1 MKGFCMEDW
10 IQKDK
15 HKKLVEAFENPD
27 FQKKVNQYRYDIEL
41 ELNKFIRWLKGEL
54 DSNQKIFYSPES
66 RIKSTVSF
74 EEKIYRKNYINKWSL
89 DGDEKQTQDE
99 ILKKLPDL
107 IGFRITCYF
116 MDDEEV
122 IYKKLQQYTNESR
135 FKDIYLDFS
144 ENTRQKNGK
153 LIFKVSGKFQNTV
166 SFEIQIKAATHNV
179 WGEVE
184 HRAIYKGRQ
193 FSINQ
198 YEKKVITDEIYN
210 VLRASDQQL
219 LALFKNNYTQENLIC
234 ALFAEQTRKTV
245 KNVANTDYLA
255 AHYTSFF
262 NIFLSETKDFIQQYV
277 AAKLSN
283 GHLTYTK
290 KTLVLKEAED
300 KDFAAVELIKSTFI
314 EYYLRVQFCIA
325 QELYE
330 FESYEQFLL
339 YMEQVITKPFH
350 MDTDE
355 DYIEGDVFAELPE
368 DKPSYDDYSS
378 TIISV
383 LIEKLPASAKEGD

>member
-1 MKGFCMEDW
+1 MEAW
-10 IQKDK
+10 NQEDK
-15 HKKLVEAFENPD
+15 HIKLVEAFENPD

-41 ELNKFIRWLKGEL
+41 ELNKFIRWLRYEL

-74 EEKIYRKNYINKWSL
+74 EEKVYRKDYINKWSL
-89 DGDEKQTQDE
+89 DGDEEQTQDE

-116 MDDEEV
+116 MDDEEA
-122 IYKKLQQYTNESR
+122 IYKKLQQYTDESR
-135 FKDIYLDFS
+135 FKDIDLDFS

-153 LIFKVSGKFQNTV
+153 TIFKVSGKFQNSV

-198 YEKKVITDEIYN
+198 YEKKTITEEIYN
-210 VLRASDQQL
+210 ILRASDQQL

-245 KNVANTDYLA
+245 TDVANTNYLA
-255 AHYTSFF
+255 DHYTSFF
-262 NIFLSETKDFIQQYV
+262 NIFLPETKDFIRKYV
-277 AAKLSN
+277 AARLSN
-283 GHLTYTK
+283 GDLTYTK
-290 KTLVLKEAED
+290 KPLELKKVED
-300 KDFAAVELIKSTFI
+300 KDFSAVELIKDTFI

-325 QELYE
+325 RELYD
-330 FESYEQFLL
+330 FQSYEQFLL
-339 YMEQVITKPFH
+339 YMVQVIAKPFQT
-350 MDTDE
+350 DTDE
-355 DYIEGDVFAELPE
+355 DFIEDDAFAEPAE
-368 DKPSYDDYSS
+368 DKSSQDDYSS

-383 LIEKLPASAKEGD
+383 LTEKLPVSAKEGD